1 MYLYSVENIGVPRD
15 FFFGDCYVSY
25 LVSDIDYC
33 INVTCKN
40 GGLCLDG
47 LDKYTCSC
55 GAGFSG
61 DHCETGTAESTMTL
75 VKTIKSQWH
84 REENVIK

>member
-1 MYLYSVENIGVPRD
+1 MRLILSLYGLCIYMIMKISGCLMI
-15 FFFGDCYVSY
+15 FFPDHCFSF

-40 GGLCLDG
+40 GGSCVDG
-47 LDKYTCSC
+47 LDKYSCSC

-61 DHCETGTAESTMTL
+61 DHCETGTAEIRMILVEST
-75 VKTIKSQWH
+75 KS
-84 REENVIK
+84 